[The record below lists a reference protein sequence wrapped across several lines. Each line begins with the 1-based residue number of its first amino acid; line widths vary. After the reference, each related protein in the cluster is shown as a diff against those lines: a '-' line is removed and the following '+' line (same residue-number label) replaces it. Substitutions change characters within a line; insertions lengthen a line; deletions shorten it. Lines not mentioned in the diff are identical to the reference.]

1 MSNILVTGG
10 SGFIGSSF
18 VQYLKNKSKYKVLF
32 PNSKELDLLNTI
44 KTKKFFEKNK
54 VDYVIHTANHHYHVR
69 DKMSK
74 EPETQMTSNLT
85 MLFNL
90 FSNHSN

>member
-10 SGFIGSSF
+10 TGFIGSSF
-18 VQYLKNKSKYKVLF
+18 VKYLKNKTNHKILS

-54 VDYVIHTANHHYHVR
+54 VDYVIHTANHHYHER
-69 DKMSK
+69 DN
-74 EPETQMTSNLT
+74 EQRT
-85 MLFNL
+85 
-90 FSNHSN
+90 